1 MSKLK
6 SPQDKKRAS
15 LELDRRN
22 SYGENDKASRK
33 NIPLAKASSI
43 RAERRAV
50 QQTIVSIVSSEDPVA
65 VECSAREVG
74 LLKTRAKFI
83 KSPDSSL
90 QKALE
95 GKRDR
100 RAKRAIDA

>member
-22 SYGENDKASRK
+22 TYGENDKASRK
-33 NIPLAKASSI
+33 NIPLAKARSI

-50 QQTIVSIVSSEDPVA
+50 QQTIVHVVFSEDPLA

-90 QKALE
+90 QSALE
-95 GKRDR
+95 GRRDH
-100 RAKRAIDA
+100 RAKRSTDA